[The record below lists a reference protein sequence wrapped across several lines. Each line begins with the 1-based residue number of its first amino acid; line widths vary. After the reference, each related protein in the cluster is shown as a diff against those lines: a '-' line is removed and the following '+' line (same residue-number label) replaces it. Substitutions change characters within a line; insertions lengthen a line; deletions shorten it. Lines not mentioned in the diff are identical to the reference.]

1 MKELYLKIKNLLL
14 SVDGLKY
21 VDLDYGQLEVAP
33 PAVNFPCALINISFP
48 DCQDT
53 VDHQQRVRAIISIR
67 LGFNAFS
74 DQTSSSFG
82 DDKIEVALNYFD
94 VVGAVYKKLQS
105 YYDDDIE
112 ELSRKSLQQE
122 KRHDALKVSIMPF
135 ETVFDDLTATDD

>member
-33 PAVNFPCALINISFP
+33 PPVKFPCALINISFP

-53 VDHQQRVRAIISIR
+53 VGKQQRVRAIVSIR

-74 DQTSSSFG
+74 DQTSSSFA
-82 DDKIEVALNYFD
+82 DDKIDVAMNYFD
-94 VVGAVYKKLQS
+94 VVGAAYAKLQG

-112 ELSRKSLQQE
+112 ELSRKSLMQE
-122 KRHDALKVSIMPF
+122 RRHDALKVSLMPF
-135 ETVFDDLTATDD
+135 ETAFDDMTAT